1 MSTDATWPPAAVPG
15 LRRSDPHGPGI
26 TRERSGTGFQYRD
39 PSGAVITDP
48 GTLRRIGAMVLPP
61 AWQDVWISPD
71 PLGHIQATG
80 TDSRGR
86 AQYRYHQ
93 IWREQRSSSRGE
105 FHPPALTEPCLTVS
119 RYTALLI

>member
-1 MSTDATWPPAAVPG
+1 MSG
-15 LRRSDPHGPGI
+15 
-26 TRERSGTGFQYRD
+26 SGTGFHYRD

-93 IWREQRSSSRGE
+93 IWREQRDAQKFMHMLR
-105 FHPPALTEPCLTVS
+105 FAAALPALRAATVRDLKAGS
-119 RYTALLI
+119 STGTGSQPVRSG